1 MKLQGVTARLN
12 SCRVDGS
19 QIESALLDL
28 EIESPV
34 FTVGTTRIRQRLFCC
49 PHVIP
54 SSGSYPVTAI
64 SAHWNSFGCNAFYGV
79 FKPFSSA
86 SAGFDR
92 GGRGRRGNKGGGGGN
107 IKIIPNKN
115 RSDRVQT
122 KV

>member
-64 SAHWNSFGCNAFYGV
+64 SAHWNSFGCNAFCGV
-79 FKPFSSA
+79 LSPF
-86 SAGFDR
+86 R
-92 GGRGRRGNKGGGGGN
+92 QRVQVLIEGGGGGGA
-107 IKIIPNKN
+107 
-115 RSDRVQT
+115 T
-122 KV
+122 KAGGGLT